1 MNRLI
6 REIIIFKNLIQSS
19 NFDNHLTSFST
30 LKLSNHIFIKFYSF
44 NLFEFIMFQFQLLFP
59 AINNLDFKTFL
70 DNTSPSSAF

>member
-30 LKLSNHIFIKFYSF
+30 LKLSNHIFIKFNSF